1 MPELESTSKHSPF
14 LILSGPSGIGKDYRW
29 VPAAKTL
36 GFNPLTRTTTRLRRP
51 DDDTDSYT
59 FLTVPEF
66 QSLIRTR
73 ALLEWDVFD
82 NSYYGISNDSNF
94 GGKIVYCK
102 ATMALRI
109 KAKIPTAIT
118 ILLLAENPDTISS
131 RLTSKGFH
139 NESLMTRLGQTFEEA
154 IHEPLFDVAIRAA
167 ESMTHQEAVSSL
179 SNAIEARSKI
189 NETINKI

>member
-1 MPELESTSKHSPF
+1 MSELESSLKHRPL

-29 VPAAKTL
+29 VPAAKKL
-36 GFNPLTRTTTRLRRP
+36 GFNALTRTTTRPRRP
-51 DDDTDSYT
+51 DDDKDSYT

-66 QSLIRTR
+66 QSLIRSR

-82 NSYYGISNDSNF
+82 NSYYGICNDCNF
-94 GGKIVYCK
+94 DGKIVYCK

-131 RLTSKGFH
+131 RLSLKGFS
-139 NESLMTRLGQTFEEA
+139 NESLITRLGQTFEEA
-154 IHEPLFDVAIRAA
+154 MHEPLFDVAIRAA
-167 ESMTHQEAVSSL
+167 ESMTHQEAVNSL
-179 SNAIEARSKI
+179 SNAIAAR
-189 NETINKI
+189 